1 MTRRLEKFS
10 VLDQVCSSNPRPCR
24 IYQDITFASP
34 VTLCSL
40 VFRNYYTYSITIKHR
55 PARGPWVT
63 LVGDLKL
70 MRSPHF
76 ENDAQDWHAVE
87 VSQVPVTNL
96 RFYLNQPSPV
106 WRHFGLKDIRC
117 YSVSSGPGS
126 PLKTGPHPGP
136 VASEIA
142 HRVLGILSLKGAG
155 NSSQFQYQEDH
166 QSDPPAEYKTKIVPI
181 DTIEF

>member
-1 MTRRLEKFS
+1 MSGGLEKFS

-24 IYQDITFASP
+24 IYQDITFADP
-34 VTLCSL
+34 VTLSSL

-63 LVGDLKL
+63 LVSDLTL

-117 YSVSSGPGS
+117 YSSGAQPGS
-126 PLKTGPHPGP
+126 PLKSGHHPGP

-155 NSSQFQYQEDH
+155 NSSLSQYHDD
-166 QSDPPAEYKTKIVPI
+166 QSDLPAEYKTKIVPI
-181 DTIEF
+181 DTVEF